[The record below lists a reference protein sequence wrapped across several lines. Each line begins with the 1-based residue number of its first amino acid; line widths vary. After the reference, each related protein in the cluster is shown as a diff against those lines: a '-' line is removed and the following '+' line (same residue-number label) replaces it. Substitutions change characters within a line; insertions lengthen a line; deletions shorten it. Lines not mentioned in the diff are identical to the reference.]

1 LHYSLWEQAQL
12 FKPTG
17 DGMVD
22 IASTTITMTDITMTD
37 ITITGIIIAQ
47 AQAGPAPRH
56 CLPSQ
61 DWQ

>member
-22 IASTTITMTDITMTD
+22 IASTTITMTDIT
-37 ITITGIIIAQ
+37 ITGIIIAQ